1 MKQNVLRRFGAL
13 VLSLAMALSLA
24 VPAWAASGGA
34 GDSLNVTIDDAN
46 TELTLT
52 VGGPNGTMKAN
63 VTPVD
68 TGGVVSYQW
77 SCSDPNAVTI
87 TQQDDATTSF
97 STATLEPKNETA
109 GSVTITV
116 TATWTENSGSGTG
129 TSTTKTGT
137 ATRSLKVLAAPT
149 VNVPVTGVTLDKS
162 ALPLQVDGTG
172 TLQASVDPANAT
184 NRDVTWMSSDPTV
197 ATVTPGANGEA
208 TVTAL
213 KEGPA
218 DITVTTAEGGFTAKC
233 AVTVTKKII
242 PVTGLDFTIGSDY
255 QMNKSDGGTREFIA
269 RLTPEG
275 ATVDDVQWESSD
287 TSVATVKHMET
298 TATGVRGVVT
308 QGQAGKSVIKV
319 TATSGGAKFDAQF
332 TLTVSGITLGRST
345 LNLATG
351 KSINLGTPTFY
362 GEASGQR
369 VDWSSENPAV
379 ASVTGGLVSAR
390 NQTGTTRITAT
401 TANGY
406 SASCLVTVSEDT
418 MGLIQ
423 TGSVGAGSPMNL
435 ANASASTVFD
445 VNNPDQPYYS
455 GSVVSVLNSLAQYKH
470 KSALSYVTNLSVS
483 TTQGVLHYSYVSE
496 ADPGAGVGSTEQY
509 YVTGAQGLLALN
521 QVSFVPRTTFTGNAD
536 ISYTAWTA
544 GGQSFSGTIRVP
556 VNGSGASGGI
566 TYTSNAGEPA
576 RFKGADFSAVCQAR
590 TGRTLSYVT
599 FYLPS
604 STYGTLYYNYSGQY
618 GERVKSTTQY
628 RLNGSELLDNVSFV
642 PTAGYVGTVAV
653 SYRAVSSG
661 GTAFTGQITINVTPQ
676 AGYGSVNYTGTKR
689 APVYFQANDFNLAC
703 YNATNEPLNYV
714 RFTLPSASQ
723 GTLYYNYYSGS
734 YNNPV
739 SAGTNYYRS
748 GTPGVGNIC
757 FVPAANAP
765 DTVSI
770 PFTGIGTGGAS
781 FGGTVFIRLD
791 GTGVAQNIQYT
802 AYRGK
807 AVLFQASDFN
817 NASVAATGT
826 TLNYVQFQLPSSN
839 QGTLYYNYRDNGSYG
854 SRVYAG
860 TSYYR
865 TGNSYQNL
873 IGNISFLP
881 STSYTGASRFN
892 YTGYAAN
899 GQSFTGTVT
908 VQVSDPTPSDVNY
921 TSSSASPIRLSSN
934 TMRNAC
940 NPVLSRELSYIEI
953 TGLPAATS
961 GQLYVNYNGFG
972 TGTLAS
978 VGSRYYC
985 SGSPSIDQ
993 LYFVP
998 RGRVQGTATVTYAG
1012 YSVTGERVSGRINFN
1027 LTSSGASRYFTDM
1040 GRHTWAA
1047 AAVDYLY
1054 ENDVTNGV
1062 ASGQYGPNQKML
1074 RRDFVLMLCRAFG
1087 FTGGSGYSFA
1097 DVPTNAYYANAVATA
1112 KRMGIVQ
1119 GDGVNFRPNSSLTRQ
1134 DAMVMI
1140 KNALTAAGWSL
1151 GDGSSVDLSRF
1162 VDNRE
1167 VSSYARDA
1175 VGTLVR
1181 LGAVNGDDRSR
1192 LNPRSD
1198 ITRAEIAVILHFVMT
1213 M

>member
-24 VPAWAASGGA
+24 VPAWADDPSDA
-34 GDSLNVTIDDAN
+34 LNVTIEDAS

-63 VTPVD
+63 VGSVD
-68 TGGVVSYQW
+68 QTGTVSYQW
-77 SCSDPNAVTI
+77 SCSDPNAVTV
-87 TQQDDATTSF
+87 TNVDDSSGSF

-116 TATWTENSGSGTG
+116 TATWTETG

-149 VNVPVTGVTLDKS
+149 VNVPATGVTLDKS
-162 ALPLQVDGTG
+162 ALPLQVDGIG
-172 TLQASVDPANAT
+172 TLQASVAPANAT
-184 NRDVTWMSSDPTV
+184 NRDVTWTSSDPTV

-218 DITVTTAEGGFTAKC
+218 DITVTTADGGFTAKC

-242 PVTGLDFTIGSDY
+242 PATGLDFTIGSSA
-255 QMNKSDGGTREFIA
+255 QKNRSDGDTWEFTA

-275 ATVDDVQWESSD
+275 ATLDDVQWESSD
-287 TSVATVKHMET
+287 TTVATVKHLET
-298 TATGVRGVVT
+298 TATAVRGVVT
-308 QGQAGKSVIKV
+308 RGTQAGKTNIKV
-319 TATSGGAKFDAQF
+319 TATSGGAKFSAQL

-345 LNLATG
+345 LNLAAG
-351 KSINLGTPTFY
+351 KSTNLGSPTFY

-379 ASVTGGLVSAR
+379 ASVTGGIVSAR

-714 RFTLPSASQ
+714 RFTLPASSE

-817 NASVAATGT
+817 NASLAATGT

-881 STSYTGASRFN
+881 SISYTGASRFN

-908 VQVSDPTPSDVNY
+908 VQVSDPTPNDVNY

-1027 LTSSGASRYFTDM
+1027 LTSSGTSRYFTDM
-1040 GRHTWAA
+1040 GRHAWAA

>member
-24 VPAWAASGGA
+24 VPAWADSTPFSVKLEAEKTTVQPDDTINCTAIDENAPA
-34 GDSLNVTIDDAN
+34 GVEITYTWEAN
-46 TELTLT
+46 IR
-52 VGGPNGTMKAN
+52 GGPLSELKQEKVIAGN
-63 VTPVD
+63 P
-68 TGGVVSYQW
+68 S
-77 SCSDPNAVTI
+77 
-87 TQQDDATTSF
+87 TQPILILTDKKD
-97 STATLEPKNETA
+97 
-109 GSVTITV
+109 GDTITV
-116 TATWTENSGSGTG
+116 KVTAEYTDNSSAKF
-129 TSTTKTGT
+129 SAT
-137 ATRSLKVLAAPT
+137 AEQILTVSAPPT

-162 ALPLQVDGTG
+162 ALPLQVGDTG
-172 TLQASVDPANAT
+172 TLQASVAPANAT
-184 NRDVTWMSSDPTV
+184 NRDVTWTSTDPTV
-197 ATVTPGANGEA
+197 ATVTKGANGEA

-218 DITVTTAEGGFTAKC
+218 DITVTTADGGFTAKC

-242 PVTGLDFTIGSDY
+242 PATGLDFTIGSSA
-255 QMNKSDGGTREFIA
+255 QKNRSDGDTWEFTA

-287 TSVATVKHMET
+287 TTVATVKHLET
-298 TATGVRGVVT
+298 TAAAVRGVVT
-308 QGQAGKSVIKV
+308 RGTQAGKTNIKV
-319 TATSGGAKFDAQF
+319 TATSGGAKFSAQL

-345 LNLATG
+345 LNLAAG
-351 KSINLGTPTFY
+351 KSTNLGSPTFY

-379 ASVTGGLVSAR
+379 ASVTGGIVSAR

-455 GSVVSVLNSLAQYKH
+455 GTVVSVLNSLAQYKH

-521 QVSFVPRTTFTGNAD
+521 QVSFVPRAAFTGNAD
-536 ISYTAWTA
+536 ISYTAWTV
-544 GGQSFSGTIRVP
+544 GGQSFTGIIRVP
-556 VNGSGASGGI
+556 VNGAGASGGI

-628 RLNGSELLDNVSFV
+628 RLYGSELLDNVSFV
-642 PTAGYVGTVAV
+642 PAAGYVGTVAV

-661 GTAFTGQITINVTPQ
+661 GGTFTGQITINVTPQ
-676 AGYGSVNYTGTKR
+676 AGYGSVNYTGTRR

-703 YNATNEPLNYV
+703 YNATNEPLSYV
-714 RFTLPSASQ
+714 RFTLPSSSQ
-723 GTLYYNYYSGS
+723 GTLYYNYYSGGS
-734 YNNPV
+734 SSLV
-739 SAGTNYYRS
+739 SAATNYYRS

-802 AYRGK
+802 AYRGR
-807 AVLFQASDFN
+807 AALFQASDFN
-817 NASVAATGT
+817 NASLAATGT

-892 YTGYAAN
+892 YTGYATN

-908 VQVSDPTPSDVNY
+908 VQVSDPTPNDVNY

-940 NPVLSRELSYIEI
+940 NPVLGRELSYIEI

-961 GQLYVNYNGFG
+961 GQLYLNYNGFG
-972 TGTLAS
+972 TGTLAN
-978 VGSRYYC
+978 VGGRYYC

-998 RGRVQGTATVTYAG
+998 RGRVQGTATVTYTG

-1027 LTSSGASRYFTDM
+1027 LTSSGTSRYFSDM
-1040 GRHTWAA
+1040 GRHAWAA

-1054 ENDVTNGV
+1054 ENEVTNGV

-1119 GDGVNFRPNSSLTRQ
+1119 GDGVNFMPNSSLTRQ

-1162 VDNRE
+1162 VDSRE
-1167 VSSYARDA
+1167 VSNYARDA

-1181 LGAVNGDDRSR
+1181 LGAVNGDERSR
-1192 LNPRSD
+1192 LNPRSE

>member
-13 VLSLAMALSLA
+13 VLSLAMALPLA
-24 VPAWAASGGA
+24 VPAWADDPSDA
-34 GDSLNVTIDDAN
+34 LNVTIEDAS

-63 VTPVD
+63 VGSVD
-68 TGGVVSYQW
+68 QTGTVSYQW
-77 SCSDPNAVTI
+77 SCSDPNAVTV
-87 TQQDDATTSF
+87 TNVDDSSGSF

-116 TATWTENSGSGTG
+116 TATWTETG

-149 VNVPVTGVTLDKS
+149 VNVPATGVTLDKTTLS
-162 ALPLQVDGTG
+162 LQVDGTG
-172 TLQASVDPANAT
+172 TLQASVAPANAT
-184 NRDVTWMSSDPTV
+184 NRDVTWTSTDPTV
-197 ATVTPGANGEA
+197 ATVTKGANGEA

-218 DITVTTAEGGFTAKC
+218 DITVTTADGGFTAKC

-242 PVTGLDFTIGSDY
+242 PATGLDFTIGSSA
-255 QMNKSDGGTREFIA
+255 QKNRSDGDTWEFTA

-275 ATVDDVQWESSD
+275 ATLDDVQWESSD
-287 TSVATVKHMET
+287 TTVATVKHLET
-298 TATGVRGVVT
+298 TAAAVRGVVT
-308 QGQAGKSVIKV
+308 RGTQAGKTNIKV
-319 TATSGGAKFDAQF
+319 TATSGGAKFSAQL

-351 KSINLGTPTFY
+351 KSTNLGSPTFY

-379 ASVTGGLVSAR
+379 ASVTGGIVSAR

-714 RFTLPSASQ
+714 RFTLPASSE

-817 NASVAATGT
+817 NASLAATGT

-881 STSYTGASRFN
+881 SISYTGASRFN

-908 VQVSDPTPSDVNY
+908 VQVSDPTPNDVNY

-1027 LTSSGASRYFTDM
+1027 LTSSGTSRYFTDM
-1040 GRHTWAA
+1040 GRHAWAA